1 MYILK
6 KTTQAELNRVQVNI
20 AKELASEKIIQE
32 LYEYIF
38 STRGKKTRALLCLL
52 ASKSAKIKS
61 KDSSGIFFNSFR
73 LSPLISLFFS
83 SKDIYKNKLDS
94 KRIPGST

>member
-6 KTTQAELNRVQVNI
+6 KTTQDELNRVQVNI

-38 STRGKKTRALLCLL
+38 STRGKKTRAFMFACL
-52 ASKSAKIKS
+52 
-61 KDSSGIFFNSFR
+61 
-73 LSPLISLFFS
+73 
-83 SKDIYKNKLDS
+83 
-94 KRIPGST
+94 